1 MALGPAEQQVLW
13 KVEGQLE
20 KTLDEVLLPDYQ
32 ARVIA
37 ARKSILGK
45 EDPDD
50 ETTCAVP
57 EATEEVAEMNDRRF
71 EYYQKPYYT
80 PDHYTS
86 WKEVN
91 DPWKIGDPVFPPPM

>member
-1 MALGPAEQQVLW
+1 
-13 KVEGQLE
+13 
-20 KTLDEVLLPDYQ
+20 
-32 ARVIA
+32 
-37 ARKSILGK
+37 
-45 EDPDD
+45 
-50 ETTCAVP
+50 
-57 EATEEVAEMNDRRF
+57 MNDRRF